1 MNCRFADFRCKE
13 VINICDGCRL
23 GYVGDVEC
31 RLPDGQLTA
40 LIIPGPY
47 RFFGLFGRGEEYCIP
62 WECINRSGTISFSLT
77 SPFRARRSRAE
88 STARAAAGTEKGG
101 GRKVPQ

>member
-62 WECINRSGTISFSLT
+62 WECIKQIGDDIILIDK
-77 SPFRARRSRAE
+77 PFPRQEIRAE